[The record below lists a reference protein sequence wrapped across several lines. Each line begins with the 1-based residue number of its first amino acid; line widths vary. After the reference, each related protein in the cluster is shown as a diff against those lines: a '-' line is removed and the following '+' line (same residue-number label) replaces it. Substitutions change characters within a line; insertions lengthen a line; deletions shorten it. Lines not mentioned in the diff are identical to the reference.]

1 MKYSKEFRELL
12 EIAEKF
18 NQTYVGHGNPNAK
31 ILIIANEP
39 AADINTDFGKELID
53 RDLNRNRTRWDE
65 NISMEQDQDSLEE
78 CFNNDDTVDWNKFN
92 PLWPFKGQRYCQIRF
107 KKGTNKPSNPDKRP
121 TSRSW
126 KQYQKLVD
134 MIYDKEHECKRKQ
147 NEILDFFRHAFI
159 MDFSQEYGKHSKDIS
174 PQKREVSI
182 ENRLPLFHSAFV
194 SHFPIIIVASGHYVR
209 DIPVLNDLRNVFSG
223 FEDVVVK
230 FENDK
235 HGWRNIHKSRDG
247 KRILIHT
254 KHFASAITSTKKG
267 NYLQQI
273 AELCSPYINKD

>member
-1 MKYSKEFRELL
+1 MEYSKEFKEFL

-53 RDLNRNRTRWDE
+53 RDLNRNRTRWEE
-65 NISMEQDQDSLEE
+65 NISKEQDQDSLEE
-78 CFNNDDTVDWNKFN
+78 CFNNDDTVDWNRFN

-147 NEILDFFRHAFI
+147 NEILDFFKQAFV
-159 MDFSQEYGKHSKDIS
+159 MDFSAEYGKTSKDIDS
-174 PQKREVSI
+174 KLREDSI
-182 ENRLPLFHSAFV
+182 SARLPLFKSAFI
-194 SHFPIIIVASGHYVR
+194 SHFPVIIVASGHYIH
-209 DIPVLNDLRNVFSG
+209 DIKTLNDLRKVFSG
-223 FEDVVVK
+223 FEDVKVRREDE
-230 FENDK
+230 F
-235 HGWRNIHKSRDG
+235 GWRNIHKSQDG

-254 KHFASAITSTKKG
+254 KHFASSV
-267 NYLQQI
+267 NDPYLKEI
-273 AELCSPYINKD
+273 AKLCSPFII

>member
-1 MKYSKEFRELL
+1 MEYSKEFRELL

-65 NISMEQDQDSLEE
+65 NISKEQDQDSLEE

-174 PQKREVSI
+174 PQKREDSI
-182 ENRLPLFHSAFV
+182 KNRRPLFRSAFV

-230 FENDK
+230 FENDE
-235 HGWRNIHKSRDG
+235 HGWRNIHNSRDG
-247 KRILIHT
+247 KR
-254 KHFASAITSTKKG
+254 F
-267 NYLQQI
+267 
-273 AELCSPYINKD
+273 

>member
-1 MKYSKEFRELL
+1 MIMEYSKEFRELL

-65 NISMEQDQDSLEE
+65 NISKEQDQDSLEE
-78 CFNNDDTVDWNKFN
+78 CFNNDDTVDWNRFN

-107 KKGTNKPSNPDKRP
+107 KNGTNKPSNPDKRP

-134 MIYDKEHECKRKQ
+134 MIYHPEHECNRKQ
-147 NEILDFFRHAFI
+147 NDTLDFFKQAFV
-159 MDFSQEYGKHSKDIS
+159 MDFSAEYGKTSKDIDS
-174 PQKREVSI
+174 KLREDSI
-182 ENRLPLFHSAFV
+182 SARLPLFKSAFI
-194 SHFPIIIVASGHYVR
+194 SHFPVIIVAAGHYIH
-209 DIPVLNDLRNVFSG
+209 DIKTLNDLRKVFSG
-223 FEDVVVK
+223 FEDVEVQFIK
-230 FENDK
+230 DK
-235 HGWRNIHKSRDG
+235 LGWRNIHKSRDG

-254 KHFASAITSTKKG
+254 KHFARIKD
-267 NYLQQI
+267 NYLQKI
-273 AELCSPYINKD
+273 AELCSPYLNKG

>member
-1 MKYSKEFRELL
+1 MEYSKEFKEFL

-39 AADINTDFGKELID
+39 AADKNTDFGKELID
-53 RDLNRNRTRWDE
+53 RDLDKNITRWEE
-65 NISMEQDQDSLEE
+65 NISKQLDQDSLED
-78 CFNNDDTVDWNKFN
+78 CFKSDGGVDWDRFN

-107 KKGTNKPSNPDKRP
+107 KKGTNMPSNPDKRP

-126 KQYQKLVD
+126 KQYQKIVD

-182 ENRLPLFHSAFV
+182 KNRLPLFHSAFV

-209 DIPVLNDLRNVFSG
+209 DIPALNDLRNVFSG
-223 FEDVVVK
+223 FEDVEVEFK
-230 FENDK
+230 NDK
-235 HGWRNIHKSRDG
+235 YGWRNIHKSIDG

-254 KHFASAITSTKKG
+254 KHFVSTINN
-267 NYLQQI
+267 NYLQKI
-273 AELCSPYINKD
+273 AEDCSPYINKN

>member
-1 MKYSKEFRELL
+1 MEYSKEFRELL

-31 ILIIANEP
+31 ILIVANEP

-53 RDLNRNRTRWDE
+53 RDLIRNRIQLDE
-65 NISMEQDQDSLEE
+65 NISKEQDQDSLEE
-78 CFNNDDTVDWNKFN
+78 CFNNDDTVDWNRFN

-147 NEILDFFRHAFI
+147 NEILDFFKQAFV
-159 MDFSQEYGKHSKDIS
+159 MDFSAEYGKTSKDIDS
-174 PQKREVSI
+174 KLREDSI
-182 ENRLPLFHSAFV
+182 SARLPLFKSAFI
-194 SHFPIIIVASGHYVR
+194 SHFPVIIVAAGHYIH
-209 DIPVLNDLRNVFSG
+209 DIKTLNDLRKVFSG
-223 FEDVVVK
+223 FEDVKVRREDE
-230 FENDK
+230 F
-235 HGWRNIHKSRDG
+235 GWRNIHKSQDG

-254 KHFASAITSTKKG
+254 KHFASSV
-267 NYLQQI
+267 NDPYLKEI
-273 AELCSPYINKD
+273 AKLCSPFII